1 MSIAIRSP
9 LVAVLVLLLAGP
21 VLAQAGFEFMPD
33 GGRGLLRQLFADKP
47 AELAKLASE
56 SHDQAS
62 WETILGQDTDLSETE
77 RLTLAGYLSVNFP
90 FVGDMGALASAED
103 PVSLLPRD
111 GKELAV
117 ANCQYCHAIFS
128 GYLMHDRD
136 VQGWRSVFLSPFHRE
151 IKMDEKERETF
162 ALYSAVNMPMKYED
176 VPPELRF

>member
-1 MSIAIRSP
+1 MIRSW
-9 LVAVLVLLLAGP
+9 LVPGIAALLIVP
-21 VLAQAGFEFMPD
+21 VLAQPGFEFMPD

-47 AELAKLASE
+47 AELAALATQT
-56 SHDQAS
+56 HDQAS
-62 WETILGQDTDLSETE
+62 WETIFGQDTGLSETE

-90 FVGDMGALASAED
+90 YEGDLEALASAED
-103 PVSLLPRD
+103 PIALLPLD

-136 VQGWRSVFLSPFHRE
+136 VQGWRSTFLSPFHRE
-151 IKMDEKERETF
+151 IKMDEKARETF
-162 ALYSAVNMPMKYED
+162 ALYSAVNMPLDYED

>member
-1 MSIAIRSP
+1 MITSRGTL
-9 LVAVLVLLLAGP
+9 LVAALAALTVLPAVGQP
-21 VLAQAGFEFMPD
+21 GFEFMPD
-33 GGRGLLRQLFADKP
+33 GGRNLLRQLFAGKA
-47 AELAKLASE
+47 AELAQMATE
-56 SHDQAS
+56 SRDQAGWQS
-62 WETILGQDTDLSETE
+62 LLAERGALSPSEME
-77 RLTLAGYLSVNFP
+77 TLAGYLSVNFP
-90 FVGDMGALASAED
+90 IEADADALAGSDD
-103 PVSLLPRD
+103 PVSLFPRD